1 LTDEAVYSRAAV
13 AAPHTLAA
21 EAGRDILVQGG
32 NAIEAMVAMAA
43 AIAVVYPHMNAIG
56 GDGFWLIRDAKGK
69 VRAIEACGFAG
80 EGATIERYRKL
91 GFDAIPTR
99 GPNAA
104 LTVPGTTGGWALAL
118 ELSAA
123 LGGRLPLRVLLE
135 RAEQC
140 AREGVAV
147 SASEARFDPLSDPAL
162 VAAPGFAATYFLE
175 GKPAPA
181 GAMRKQT
188 RLADALA
195 QLAHAGL
202 EDFYRGDIAREI
214 AGDLERIGS
223 PVARADLKAYRAAWR
238 EPLSVRLKNATI
250 YNTPA
255 PTQGLASL
263 ILLGLYERLG
273 ARNVEGFEHAH
284 ALIEGFKRAQAVRD
298 RVCVDYAIATD
309 DFSHLTSSGF
319 LESEAA
325 EIDMRRA
332 ASWPLPAGK
341 GDTVWMGAIDSE
353 SVAVSFIQSGY
364 WEFGSGCVLER
375 TGVLMQ
381 NRGIAFS
388 LDASAR
394 NSLQPG
400 RRPFHTLNPPLAV
413 FDDGRVMS
421 YGSMGGDGQPQFQA
435 QVFARINAGQKLADA
450 VAAPRHFFGRTWG
463 SASASVKI
471 EAGYDDAVASALQRA
486 GHEVERRQPK
496 DCDNFGHAGALLR
509 SRKGSVTAT
518 HDPRSDGGS
527 AGL

>member
-1 LTDEAVYSRAAV
+1 MTDEAVYSHAAV
-13 AAPHTLAA
+13 AAPHALAA
-21 EAGRDILVQGG
+21 EAGRDVLAQGG

-56 GDGFWLIRDAKGK
+56 GDGFWLIRDPKGK

-91 GFDAIPTR
+91 GYDAIPTR

-104 LTVPGTTGGWALAL
+104 LTVPGTIGGWALAL

-123 LGGRLPLRVLLE
+123 LGGRLPLEGACWSARKNS
-135 RAEQC
+135 RA
-140 AREGVAV
+140 R
-147 SASEARFDPLSDPAL
+147 ASRFRLRRRASIRSSDPAL
-162 VAAPGFAATYFLE
+162 VAAPGFAATYFLD

-181 GAMRKQT
+181 GAIRKQT
-188 RLADALA
+188 RLADTLA

-202 EDFYRGDIAREI
+202 DDFYRGDVAREI

-223 PVARADLKAYRAAWR
+223 PVTRADLKAYRAAWR

-255 PTQGLASL
+255 PTQGIASL

-273 ARNVEGFEHAH
+273 ARDVEGFEHAH

-309 DFSHLTSSGF
+309 DFSHLTSPAF

-332 ASWPLPAGK
+332 APWPLPADK
-341 GDTVWMGAIDSE
+341 GDTVWMGAIDAE
-353 SVAVSFIQSGY
+353 GVAVSFIQSVY
-364 WEFGSGCVLER
+364 WEFGSGCVLDR

-381 NRGIAFS
+381 NRGVAFS
-388 LDASAR
+388 LDAERAQGAAAGPAAVPHAQPAAR
-394 NSLQPG
+394 RLRRRPRDVLRLDG
-400 RRPFHTLNPPLAV
+400 RRRAAAV
-413 FDDGRVMS
+413 PGAGFRAHR
-421 YGSMGGDGQPQFQA
+421 GGPET
-435 QVFARINAGQKLADA
+435 RRSRRR
-450 VAAPRHFFGRTWG
+450 AAPFLRPHLGRRQRQR
-463 SASASVKI
+463 
-471 EAGYDDAVASALQRA
+471 EAG
-486 GHEVERRQPK
+486 
-496 DCDNFGHAGALLR
+496 
-509 SRKGSVTAT
+509 SR
-518 HDPRSDGGS
+518 
-527 AGL
+527 L